1 MGLFSFG
8 SSKQSQNASSS
19 ADSYVDP
26 YQQPFLNIGRGQALG
41 LLQGQGFPVETYA
54 GLNPMQLNILNQQ
67 QGFGNRL
74 GTVGSNLL
82 GSGANQGQTAWNRA
96 FSNAMGSGSRGDF
109 AGRQG
114 AMGVGSGLAGRGKGI
129 SAATGS
135 GLNSGM
141 VQGLAGMGKTMDAAQ
156 NQGLNLSSLNRAIDN
171 DLLSGQIDSASRDV
185 VRNLKEGQLQNI
197 ASGAASSGN
206 TGSSR
211 RAVMDAIAERG
222 AADRIGDISSA
233 IRGSAYQT
241 ALGKEYERAGQNA
254 ALQQAAMSGN
264 VNAYNQLIGQ
274 GAGISE
280 RQMSGN
286 LARTQGADQ
295 FSAGEYNRLLGQ
307 GTSAGLNLYGQNLAD
322 QRFGTEQMA
331 GLSRDAYDRMA
342 TGMGMGTTGYD
353 YRMGVGDRL
362 QDHQQNLQD
371 QAYRY
376 AMGPYSNLDYYMNI
390 IGPPTVLN
398 QAQSTSSSKGGSTSF
413 GFGSG

>member
-1 MGLFSFG
+1 MGLFSG
-8 SSKQSQNASSS
+8 SKSSSSSQSQSS
-19 ADSYVDP
+19 AQGYVDP
-26 YQQPFLNIGRGQALG
+26 QQNPYLNFGRQTALDFF
-41 LLQGQGFPVETYA
+41 QGGDFPVETYA

-67 QGFGNRL
+67 QGFGTRL
-74 GTVGSNLL
+74 GAAGSNLL
-82 GSGANQGQTAWNRA
+82 GSGAGQGQWGWNRA
-96 FSNAMGSGSRGDF
+96 YGGADSAMQGHDFRGREGAFGMGRALAGSRK
-109 AGRQG
+109 
-114 AMGVGSGLAGRGKGI
+114 GVN
-129 SAATGS
+129 AATGS
-135 GLNSGM
+135 GLDSGM
-141 VQGLAGMGKTMDAAQ
+141 VQGLAGMGRTMDAAQ

-171 DLLSGQIDSASRDV
+171 DLLSGQIDAASRDV
-185 VRNLKEGQLQNI
+185 VRNLKEGQLNDI

-211 RAVMDAIAERG
+211 RAIMDAVAERG

-264 VNAYNQLIGQ
+264 VNAYNQLLGQ

-280 RQMSGN
+280 RQLGGN
-286 LARTQGADQ
+286 LTRQQAASQ
-295 FSAGEYNRLLGQ
+295 FGAGEYNKLLSSGM
-307 GTSAGLNLYGQNLAD
+307 SSGLNLYGQNLAN

-331 GLSRDAYDRMA
+331 GLSRDAFDRMQ
-342 TGMGMGTTGYD
+342 TGADMGMSGYD

-362 QDHQQNLQD
+362 QGHQQNLQD

-376 AMGPYSNLDYYMNI
+376 AMAPYSGLNYYMDI

-398 QAQSTSSSKGGSTSF
+398 KAQSTSSSKGKSVSASF
-413 GFGSG
+413 